1 LPDSLLEAYTF
12 DNAVRGQYCNFM
24 VSRAYRRARMRLPA
38 RLRWTSP
45 FGQKIELAET
55 MDVSRGGLLLT
66 SRRLHAPG
74 VPLWVTFPYDTSL
87 REGQPEVLARVVR
100 CEDSSAAPMHFSL
113 AIQFVGQAR
122 SACNGNGVRRD
133 PERRGSPRR
142 SLVQPIRVRLENVPW
157 FEEAMSL
164 DVSPR
169 GMCFRGQRE
178 YAAGELLRI
187 ALVDASPA
195 SWPGSGEFRARVV
208 RVAPVPRDVAVDVGV
223 CRAT

>member
-1 LPDSLLEAYTF
+1 
-12 DNAVRGQYCNFM
+12 M
-24 VSRAYRRARMRLPA
+24 VSRAYRRVRMRLPA

-55 MDVSRGGLLLT
+55 MDVSRGGLQLS
-66 SRRLHAPG
+66 SRELHAPDAL
-74 VPLWVTFPYDTSL
+74 LWVTFPYDAFF

-100 CEDSSAAPMHFSL
+100 CEQLGASPFLFSL
-113 AIQFVGQAR
+113 AIQFDGQAR
-122 SACNGNGVRRD
+122 SARDARRE
-133 PERRGSPRR
+133 PERRGEPRR
-142 SLVQPIRVRLENVPW
+142 SLAMPVRVHQENVPW

-169 GMCFRGQRE
+169 GMRFRGQRE
-178 YAAGELLRI
+178 YPTGELLRI
-187 ALVDASPA
+187 ELEDAYSA

-208 RVAPVPRDVAVDVGV
+208 RVSPSANGAYLDVGV